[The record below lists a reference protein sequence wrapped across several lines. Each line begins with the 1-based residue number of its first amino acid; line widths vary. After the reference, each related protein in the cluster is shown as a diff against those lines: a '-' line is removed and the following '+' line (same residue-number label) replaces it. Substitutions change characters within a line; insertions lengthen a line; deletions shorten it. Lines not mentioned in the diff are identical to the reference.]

1 MSYAS
6 LYSQFH
12 ELKSKIALLNA
23 DVDSLKNNSS
33 SVIETSESYVSNVNS
48 NEEILVKIANLE
60 EQIKTFDDKFVS
72 LEEKLTNSLNN
83 EIVKLDD
90 IIKKFNILE
99 TKETVDYSDII
110 SKLDTRINNI
120 EIKQK
125 STEKSTD

>member
-1 MSYAS
+1 
-6 LYSQFH
+6 
-12 ELKSKIALLNA
+12 LKSKIALLNA
-23 DVDSLKNNSS
+23 DVDSLKKNTS
-33 SVIETSESYVSNVNS
+33 SVVETSESYVSNVNS

-99 TKETVDYSDII
+99 TKETVDYSDTI